1 MRRKAWQIA
10 VVVLLMGVLTLLSAC
25 GKPKQEEQA
34 AATRETTA
42 PAETAGPGE
51 SFELAGDYIIDITD
65 LGMALQFYLR
75 INEDNTFVL
84 GTSREFTSERGSGKI
99 GELEGTY
106 VMIYSDSTPEE
117 PKTASFEREGHNL
130 VFRSTLPYGSANIMY
145 ELQDEENPEIVHRL
159 VAQKYVY
166 EEYYDTYLA
175 FVDEEGQQFD
185 YVLTLGPGATYTF
198 TSSLEGEEVYSEAG
212 TFRVAGQT
220 MTITPTGEGE
230 LTGSIGTDGSLE
242 LEFPPRAEAARSKT
256 VFRVA
261 TTAEHAGRW
270 YAQTAAGE
278 LAVLELDYFGG
289 YLFTTGAVSERG
301 SFSADQRTISFQ
313 PEAGEGQDGSK
324 TPYTLEAVLGGEE
337 LVFFSEQIL
346 GQFSGG
352 TMSSE
357 AYTAQLE
364 LSADGSFTLI
374 ILDQENEL
382 ELVNEAGSFQ
392 IVPGPMAY
400 QLTLEAEATVRA
412 GEIWPTGFNMAF
424 NLDGTDYRFLLTSSA
439 R

>member
-1 MRRKAWQIA
+1 M
-10 VVVLLMGVLTLLSAC
+10 
-25 GKPKQEEQA
+25 
-34 AATRETTA
+34 
-42 PAETAGPGE
+42 
-51 SFELAGDYIIDITD
+51 
-65 LGMALQFYLR
+65 
-75 INEDNTFVL
+75 
-84 GTSREFTSERGSGKI
+84 
-99 GELEGTY
+99 
-106 VMIYSDSTPEE
+106 
-117 PKTASFEREGHNL
+117 
-130 VFRSTLPYGSANIMY
+130 
-145 ELQDEENPEIVHRL
+145 
-159 VAQKYVY
+159 
-166 EEYYDTYLA
+166 
-175 FVDEEGQQFD
+175 
-185 YVLTLGPGATYTF
+185 
-198 TSSLEGEEVYSEAG
+198 
-212 TFRVAGQT
+212 
-220 MTITPTGEGE
+220 
-230 LTGSIGTDGSLE
+230 
-242 LEFPPRAEAARSKT
+242 
-256 VFRVA
+256 
-261 TTAEHAGRW
+261 
-270 YAQTAAGE
+270 
-278 LAVLELDYFGG
+278 LELDYFGG

-400 QLTLEAEATVRA
+400 QLTLEAEAAVRA